1 MQLSLTLDQ
10 PRARRSDPATSHQAA
25 ARASRFSESHA
36 GRIHVALMAG
46 PATAHELAERTG
58 LTVVQIDRRLP
69 GLQRMGMAAVVV
81 RDGVP
86 VTRSGFRVWQASF
99 FELAQPAPEQFIG
112 LPSSPSAD
120 VSFCPKAYQ
129 TAVGQRP

>member
-69 GLQRMGMAAVVV
+69 ELQRMGMAAVVV
-81 RDGVP
+81 RDGATL
-86 VTRSGFRVWQASF
+86 TRDGFRVWQASF
-99 FELAQPAPEQFIG
+99 FAPGQSAPEQFAS
-112 LPSSPSAD
+112 LPSSASTG
-120 VSFCPKAYQ
+120 VSVCPKTYQ
-129 TAVGQRP
+129 TAVGQGR

>member
-25 ARASRFSESHA
+25 ARASHFSESHA

-46 PATAHELAERTG
+46 PQTAHELAERTG

-69 GLQRMGMAAVVV
+69 ELQRMGMAAVVI
-81 RDGVP
+81 RDGAT
-86 VTRSGFRVWQASF
+86 VTRGGFRVWQASF
-99 FELAQPAPEQFIG
+99 FAPGQSAPEQPNG
-112 LPSSPSAD
+112 LPSSPSAA
-120 VSFCPKAYQ
+120 VSVCPKACQ
-129 TAVGQRP
+129 TAVGRR